1 MIVSAEATTTA
12 IISQRNLVLVA
23 LACRAA
29 ILTVSGLDGVLTR
42 MPRLLSHALAS
53 ATSIAVG

>member
-1 MIVSAEATTTA
+1 MSAEATTTA